1 MQTDTQEQ
9 IRTTSAFLLF
19 VNYIRVKELAQYCI
33 DMIGSCYLYYKDYE
47 LIEAEN
53 VNALNKRIDKW

>member
-1 MQTDTQEQ
+1 MSRNVMQTF
-9 IRTTSAFLLF
+9 ICKLYTS
-19 VNYIRVKELAQYCI
+19 KELAQYCI

-53 VNALNKRIDKW
+53 VNALNKE